1 MRSEGCWHLL
11 CCRSVDHPQRA
22 QFDTTPTPTC
32 SALWLAVDLGLE
44 GITARLVEAGACRGS
59 KGRWISASHPA
70 LSALALTAAHGHVAL
85 VDLLYP
91 RVLEA
96 LQGEGGGRAAGRRRV
111 RGWSGG
117 KAEG

>member
-1 MRSEGCWHLL
+1 MDYPRRTLL
-11 CCRSVDHPQRA
+11 VC
-22 QFDTTPTPTC
+22 PTR

-44 GITARLVEAGACRGS
+44 GIAARLVEAGACRGS

-70 LSALALTAAHGHVAL
+70 LSALALAAARGHVAL

-96 LQGEGGGRAAGRRRV
+96 LQGEGGARAAGRRRV
-111 RGWSGG
+111 LPCLGG
-117 KAEG
+117 NGEEALSLRRPL